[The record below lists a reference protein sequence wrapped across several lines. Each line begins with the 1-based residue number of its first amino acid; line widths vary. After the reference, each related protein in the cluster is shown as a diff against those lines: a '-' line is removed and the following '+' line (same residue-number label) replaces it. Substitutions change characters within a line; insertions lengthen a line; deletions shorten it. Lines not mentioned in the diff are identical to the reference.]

1 MRFRISLCLTAILTS
16 TVAMAHAGENDA
28 RAYLRSPLPAEWD
41 VSDSMSAAGLSD
53 RWWQT
58 FDDTLLDT
66 LVAIGERNN
75 YNVAAAAKRIDMA
88 RAVVRQS
95 ESGYYPQVGVS
106 AGWTRQ
112 RQSGRIASGSG
123 QAATTSWF
131 SAGATM
137 NWEIDVFGKVR
148 SRVRESKKSLEVT
161 AAEFNGVMLSL
172 QAEIVTTYFNL
183 LVYRAQLAIAHEHS
197 IKQKHILDITQA
209 RFKTGLVSK
218 LDVAQAW
225 QTYYSTIASIP
236 PLESAIHASIN
247 SLGILIGEFPAQAAA
262 MLGDGGPLPNWQSTL
277 PAGVPADILRRRP
290 DIVEAEQQLA
300 AAAAAVGVAKKDF
313 LPVLSIEGTIGTS
326 ARKIDN
332 LFGSHSLT
340 WSVAPTLSWTLFD
353 GFARKYS
360 LVSARE
366 DMEAAIDSYNL
377 AVMNAVGE
385 TDSALSRY
393 GAALRHIDVI
403 QKLCVENEEALQL
416 AIRRYKD
423 SLSPMSD
430 VVNAQLNALAGES
443 DLVQA
448 QASALSSLVT
458 LYEALGGGISP
469 DAF

>member
-218 LDVAQAW
+218 LDVAQALL
-225 QTYYSTIASIP
+225 QHYRLNP
-236 PLESAIHASIN
+236 
-247 SLGILIGEFPAQAAA
+247 
-262 MLGDGGPLPNWQSTL
+262 
-277 PAGVPADILRRRP
+277 PAGIFDRRRIQCP
-290 DIVEAEQQLA
+290 W
-300 AAAAAVGVAKKDF
+300 G
-313 LPVLSIEGTIGTS
+313 
-326 ARKIDN
+326 
-332 LFGSHSLT
+332 
-340 WSVAPTLSWTLFD
+340 APRCR
-353 GFARKYS
+353 A
-360 LVSARE
+360 
-366 DMEAAIDSYNL
+366 
-377 AVMNAVGE
+377 
-385 TDSALSRY
+385 
-393 GAALRHIDVI
+393 
-403 QKLCVENEEALQL
+403 
-416 AIRRYKD
+416 
-423 SLSPMSD
+423 
-430 VVNAQLNALAGES
+430 
-443 DLVQA
+443 
-448 QASALSSLVT
+448 
-458 LYEALGGGISP
+458 
-469 DAF
+469 

>member
-218 LDVAQAW
+218 LDVAQA
-225 QTYYSTIASIP
+225 QTLYYSTIASIP
-236 PLESAIHASIN
+236 LLESSIEGAYN
-247 SLGILIGEFPAQAAA
+247 ALGVL
-262 MLGDGGPLPNWQSTL
+262 LGVGREQL
-277 PAGVPADILRRRP
+277 PASVFNPKELPLHYSLDGAGAPIELLRRRP
-290 DIVEAEQQLA
+290 DVVAAEKNVDVA
-300 AAAAAVGVAKKDF
+300 AAALGVARSEY
-313 LPVLSIEGTIGTS
+313 LPSLSVAASIGTS
-326 ARKIDN
+326 AHSVGD
-332 LFGSHSLT
+332 LFEKESFT
-340 WSVAPTLSWTLFD
+340 YSVAPVLSWTLFD
-353 GFARKYS
+353 GLNRRYVSAQAKANMEAMIDNYNFTVQTAVEEVRNAVAGYKATLIYIERLSEVVKYS
-360 LVSARE
+360 
-366 DMEAAIDSYNL
+366 
-377 AVMNAVGE
+377 
-385 TDSALSRY
+385 
-393 GAALRHIDVI
+393 
-403 QKLCVENEEALQL
+403 EEEV
-416 AIRRYKD
+416 
-423 SLSPMSD
+423 SLSLDRYTQGLSD
-430 VVNAQLNALAGES
+430 FYNV
-443 DLVQA
+443 VQA
-448 QASALSSLVT
+448 QLTYLSNQNSLVAARGRALIT
-458 LYEALGGGISP
+458 LTGRPLQGSRRRNK
-469 DAF
+469 